1 MSKLKQY
8 PAPAYSMSISFYT
21 IVKHEIKRFMRI
33 WTQTLVPSAIT
44 MSLYFIIFGQLIGS
58 QLHKIDGFTY
68 MQYIVP
74 GLILMAVMMN
84 AYTNTAGS
92 FFLNKFNRSIEEV
105 LVSPASNI
113 MIVLGYMCGGAFRG
127 LIVGVIVLVTSFF
140 FTHMPIMHVC
150 IILLTGILTAS
161 LFALGGLINAI
172 YAKRFDDISY
182 IPTFILTPLTYLGG
196 VFYSINEL
204 PPFWREISRFNPVV
218 SMVDGFRY
226 GILGIAD
233 TELYSGLL
241 FIVLCF
247 LILLIWSF
255 LLLHKGV
262 GVKS

>member
-1 MSKLKQY
+1 MSKVNQ
-8 PAPAYSMSISFYT
+8 PEVPSFSIFICFYT
-21 IVKHEIKRFMRI
+21 IVMHEIKRFMRI

-44 MSLYFIIFGQLIGS
+44 MSLYFVIFGQLIGS
-58 QLHKIDGFTY
+58 QLHKIQGFTY

-74 GLILMAVMMN
+74 GLILMSVMMN

-105 LVSPASNI
+105 LVSPASNL
-113 MIVLGYMCGGAFRG
+113 MIILGYMCGGALR
-127 LIVGVIVLVTSFF
+127 GVIVGCIVLVVSLF
-140 FTHMPIMHVC
+140 FTSVPIMHIS

-161 LFALGGLINAI
+161 VFALGGFINAI
-172 YAKRFDDISY
+172 FAKRFDDISY
-182 IPTFILTPLTYLGG
+182 IPTFVLTPLTYLGG

-204 PPFWREISRFNPVV
+204 PPFWRQISHFNPIV

-241 FIVLCF
+241 FITLCF
-247 LILLIWSF
+247 VVLLTWAF